1 MTSLE
6 WSPPYSAWTYVA
18 AAVAL
23 AALLLLARRWA
34 RSPAARGWALLLLR
48 GGVLALV
55 LLILLNLVRVTET
68 RLPPRVPEVVY
79 LVDCSRSM
87 ALDRPQSRLDQV
99 KQAIAQSRGRL
110 PPDAPRVSLYR
121 FGDQLAAASG
131 PDDLQPTED
140 ATRLLDALDRL
151 PSHFTD
157 GPPAAVVVFSDGRA
171 TETAGFDEVAAGYRR
186 LGVPVHVF
194 PVGDRVAGDVAV
206 QDVIAPRDAP
216 ANARLPVRVVVRSR
230 GYQGRRA
237 EVRIRSL
244 SDPARKPLASLP
256 ITLADGTQDC
266 ELLLEPGSTG
276 QLVAEVP
283 PLEREAILENNRV
296 PFQVGARRQKVRVI
310 YMEGTGGA
318 EYHWLRDALVEDPN
332 FECVAME
339 VNNQYAAQPVLYR
352 VDDPGKGYP
361 VTREELFT
369 YDVVIC
375 SDIARAAFTQQQLD
389 WTAELVQKRG
399 GGFAMVGGH
408 TSFGAGYWDKTVWD
422 GLIPADM
429 GGSLNAPGQGGPYW
443 DGSFFVKVPREA
455 ERHPIWRIVDDPVQN
470 RQVLDRMPSFSGTNL
485 IHRLKPAATPLGY
498 TDRALPGVGIMPV
511 FSCQPFGKGRTFAMA
526 TDTTVA
532 WGTYF
537 ERDWGEAGDNRYF
550 RKFWRNVVTWLA
562 ENSGG
567 ANRRLRV
574 ESDKIIYRPGQP
586 IKVSAHAYD
595 EKLEETSRYRLTAR
609 LHPPAPAHA
618 GRDAPPPAV
627 LQEAA
632 LAPRPGEHAY
642 QGELTTP
649 PLREVPV
656 AADRPLASLRLL
668 ALDVVAYD
676 GDRVAAQATLDVQ
689 VLDDPEEFQDPQPD
703 PERLEGIARASG
715 GKVLHGPDDLAQLLR
730 GYRSTPGEVVVQ
742 KVPLWDR
749 PALWFL
755 LLALLAA
762 EWVLRRWRGLP

>member
-6 WSPPYSAWTYVA
+6 WSPPYGVWTYVA

-34 RSPAARGWALLLLR
+34 RSPAARAWGLLLLR
-48 GGVLALV
+48 GAVLALV

-99 KQAIAQSRGRL
+99 KQAITQARRRL

-121 FGDQLAAASG
+121 FGDRLAAASA
-131 PDDLQPTED
+131 PDDLRPTDD

-157 GPPAAVVVFSDGRA
+157 GPPAGVVVFSDGRA
-171 TETAGFDEVAAGYRR
+171 TETAGFDDIAAGYRR
-186 LGVPVHVF
+186 LGVPVHVYA
-194 PVGDRVAGDVAV
+194 VGDRVAGDVAV

-216 ANARLPVRVVVRSR
+216 PDTRLPVRVVVRSR
-230 GYQGRRA
+230 GYEGRRA
-237 EVRIRSL
+237 EVRVRSL
-244 SDPARKPLASLP
+244 ADPNRKPLASLP
-256 ITLADGTQDC
+256 ITLADGTQTC
-266 ELLLEPGSTG
+266 ELVLEPGSTG

-296 PFQVGARRQKVRVI
+296 AFQVGARRQKVRVI
-310 YMEGTGGA
+310 YMEGTPNN
-318 EYHWLRDALVEDPN
+318 EYHWVRDALVEDPN
-332 FECVAME
+332 IECLAME
-339 VNNQYAAQPVLYR
+339 VNSQYAARQLLYR
-352 VDDPGKGYP
+352 VTDPTRGYP
-361 VTREELFT
+361 TTREELFG

-375 SDIARAAFTQQQLD
+375 SDISRGAFTQEQLD
-389 WTAELVQKRG
+389 WTVELVQKRG
-399 GGFAMVGGH
+399 GGFAMVGGN
-408 TSFGAGYWDKTVWD
+408 TSFGAGFWDKTVWD
-422 GLIPADM
+422 GLIPVDM
-429 GGSLNAPGQGGPYW
+429 GGTANSPARGTGWGI
-443 DGSFFVKVPREA
+443 SFQARVPKEA
-455 ERHPIWRIVDDPVQN
+455 EGHPIWRLLDDPVKN
-470 RQVLDRMPSFSGTNL
+470 RQALDRMPYFTGTNL
-485 IHRLKPAATPLGY
+485 IERLKPAATPLAY
-498 TDRALPGVGIMPV
+498 SDRPLGGVGVMPV
-511 FSCQPFGKGRTFAMA
+511 FACQSFGKGRTFAMA
-526 TDTTVA
+526 PDTTMD

-562 ENSGG
+562 ENSAG

-574 ESDKIIYRPGQP
+574 ESDKIIYRPGEP

-595 EKLEETSRYRLTAR
+595 DRLEETSRYRLVAR
-609 LHPPAPAHA
+609 LHPPGVANAPA
-618 GRDAPPPAV
+618 PPV

-632 LAPRPGEHAY
+632 LAPRPGERAY
-642 QGELTTP
+642 AGELATP
-649 PLREVPV
+649 PLDKVPV
-656 AADRPLASLRLL
+656 AADKPLASLRLL

-676 GDRVAAQATLDVQ
+676 GDRVAAQAALDVQ
-689 VLDDPEEFQDPQPD
+689 VLDDPIEFQDPQPD
-703 PERLEGIARASG
+703 PERLEELAGASG

-730 GYRSTPGEVVVQ
+730 GYGSTPGEVVVQ
-742 KVPLWDR
+742 KVPQWDR
-749 PALWFL
+749 PALWLL